1 MRTKKFG
8 WIRWVVLGMVAV
20 IPFTAGHVL
29 AAAPTCGEVLNQL
42 AASLNKSP
50 ADLTAILFPAGGGCD
65 PNAPA
70 TEAIIAQLFLA
81 LDRAIQGGAL
91 QGNAGSLMGA
101 AAAKAGVPV
110 DTVKSGISYG
120 TTLSAGPGTRG
131 PAGGMS
137 PGGFGPG
144 SAGAGGGGG
153 VVGTQSR

>member
-1 MRTKKFG
+1 MRAKKIG
-8 WIRWVVLGMVAV
+8 WLGLIVLGMVAV
-20 IPFTAGHVL
+20 FPFTVDQTQ
-29 AAAPTCGEVLNQL
+29 AAAPTCSDVINQL

-50 ADLTAILFPAGGGCD
+50 ADLLAILFPGGGGCD
-65 PNAPA
+65 PSAPA
-70 TEAIIAQLFLA
+70 TEGVIAQLYLA

-101 AAAKAGVPV
+101 AASKAGVPV
-110 DTVKSGISYG
+110 DTVKNGISYG
-120 TTLSAGPGTRG
+120 TTLSTGPGPRG
-131 PAGGMS
+131 PAGGID